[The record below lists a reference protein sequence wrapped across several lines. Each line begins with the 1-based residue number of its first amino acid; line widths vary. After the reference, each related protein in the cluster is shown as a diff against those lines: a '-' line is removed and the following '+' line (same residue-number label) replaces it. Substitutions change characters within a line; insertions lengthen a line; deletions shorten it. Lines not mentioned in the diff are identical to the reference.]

1 MRPGFMKDA
10 GVRTGSPVRLALAA
24 TAAAALSMSA
34 GAAHAG
40 PSSTSNLVGANI
52 YGGVVVV
59 TETTTA
65 TTTIDLGN
73 GAYLDLGRGN
83 VPSRGAAGMAL
94 RPGGEMVAQGGGN
107 PHLEAAFS
115 ATFTLSGKPNQAF
128 GLSVPG
134 ATLLQTNGAD
144 HSVRAFTHDAG
155 QTPALGHR
163 GNAQFNVGATFSLDD
178 DKRQNHTYIWAIDII
193 VSNN

>member
-1 MRPGFMKDA
+1 MKDA
-10 GVRTGSPVRLALAA
+10 GGRTRLPVRHALTA
-24 TAAAALSMSA
+24 TAALVLLMSA
-34 GAAHAG
+34 GAARAG
-40 PSSTSNLVGANI
+40 PSSTNNLVGANI

-59 TETTTA
+59 TETTT
-65 TTTIDLGN
+65 IDLGN
-73 GAYLDLGRGN
+73 GAYLGLGRGS
-83 VPSRGAAGMAL
+83 VPSRDAAGMSL
-94 RPGGEMVAQGGGN
+94 RPSGQLVAMGGGN

-163 GNAQFNVGATFSLDD
+163 GNTQFNVGATFSLEA
-178 DKRQNHTYIWAIDII
+178 DKRQNRTYIWAIEII
-193 VSNN
+193 ISNN